1 MLLLLF
7 FFIIKL
13 YARTNVFNVIKKKHG
28 QEILKSTKQLQ
39 ELTTKHHKVKM
50 DIDFIIKCRHEDLIP
65 TLMSVKSA
73 IRHGTQRLRRKIA
86 RKSMESELQHKH
98 IKK

>member
-1 MLLLLF
+1 MLVLLIF
-7 FFIIKL
+7 FKLKL
-13 YARTNVFNVIKKKHG
+13 YAPTNVFNVLKKKHG
-28 QEILKSTKQLQ
+28 QEILQSTQQLQ

-50 DIDFIIKCRHEDLIP
+50 DIDFIIKCRHEGLIP
-65 TLMSVKSA
+65 TFMSVKLA
-73 IRHGTQRLRRKIA
+73 IRHGTQRLRKKIA